1 MIGRLYLCLFT
12 GFRWSNRWS
21 ANSAEGASA
30 DPLNFRVADFYS
42 VSCRFESCWD
52 RQFIFHAPVV
62 FKRLAR
68 VFGSPGQKV
77 SQFLFQL

>member
-52 RQFIFHAPVV
+52 RQFIFPLQSFQEV
-62 FKRLAR
+62 AR